1 MLRAR
6 VLPIVF
12 LFACGNSSPPASP
25 AAPAPVATAP
35 ASSVAAVA
43 AVNPGAAVDAGAT
56 PSTMHVEVTESKG
69 VSSAQ
74 LQPLV
79 QAKAPLHQCHNGA
92 GGKINVRVTR
102 KDNTTNMSVEPGA
115 SLDPEARHCVLE
127 ALSTLG
133 LEETGGNVAGP
144 GGKPSGFTSLI
155 TLSW

>member
-6 VLPIVF
+6 VVPFMF
-12 LFACGNSSPPASP
+12 LFACGNASPPASP
-25 AAPAPVATAP
+25 AAVSTAP
-35 ASSVAAVA
+35 PSSVAAASPV
-43 AVNPGAAVDAGAT
+43 AAVDAGVT
-56 PSTMHVEVTESKG
+56 PSTGMRVDVTESKG

-74 LQPLV
+74 LAPLV
-79 QAKAPLHQCHNGA
+79 QAKTPLQHCHNGA
-92 GGKINVRVTR
+92 GGKINVRITR
-102 KDNTTNMSVEPGA
+102 KDNATNMSVEPGA

-133 LEETGGNVAGP
+133 LEETGGNVGGP